1 MWAIRQD
8 KSEVRMRVR
17 SERPTDNSRAETM
30 PVRFAIAEALPGK
43 PLVRSREN
51 LQEKTAQLP
60 PRRPGF
66 SQQTLRRTDDSELWD
81 GARWPINDTGA
92 QRDRRSGQLPV
103 GNSRNAIPSFLAPNL
118 ILGDRYA
125 VQDFVGS
132 PGG

>member
-1 MWAIRQD
+1 
-8 KSEVRMRVR
+8 
-17 SERPTDNSRAETM
+17 M

-103 GNSRNAIPSFLAPNL
+103 GYKISSGHPVDNIVPTATLE
-118 ILGDRYA
+118 
-125 VQDFVGS
+125 
-132 PGG
+132 

>member
-1 MWAIRQD
+1 
-8 KSEVRMRVR
+8 MRVR
-17 SERPTDNSRAETM
+17 SERPTDNSRAEAM

-60 PRRPGF
+60 LRRPGF
-66 SQQTLRRTDDSELWD
+66 PSKRFHVPTTRSFGTAPD
-81 GARWPINDTGA
+81 GLSTIQVRKETAG
-92 QRDRRSGQLPV
+92 PV
-103 GNSRNAIPSFLAPNL
+103 ILSRNAIPSSFFLAPNL